1 MANDLNLCQFIGR
14 LGRDPE
20 IRFSPDGKAMA
31 TLSLACGQSWKSKDT
46 GEKQEKTEW
55 VRIVSFGKLA
65 ETIGEYMRKG
75 SQMYIS
81 GRIQTRK
88 YQDKDGADKYVTE
101 IVANEMQML
110 GGRRDG
116 AEGGGEQGSPPIS
129 DKPSASA
136 EAYRK
141 ASGGA
146 AKGGNEFDDDIPF

>member
-1 MANDLNLCQFIGR
+1 
-14 LGRDPE
+14 
-20 IRFSPDGKAMA
+20 
-31 TLSLACGQSWKSKDT
+31 
-46 GEKQEKTEW
+46 
-55 VRIVSFGKLA
+55 
-65 ETIGEYMRKG
+65 
-75 SQMYIS
+75 MYIS

-136 EAYRK
+136 EAYHQGIRRGCQGRK
-141 ASGGA
+141 
-146 AKGGNEFDDDIPF
+146 